1 MGPVP
6 FAIGAVVVVLGVVD
20 VAYVEEEP
28 VEVDFGVFLLLLLL
42 VLPPFLLR
50 CGRLG
55 GGRDGGTDDM
65 CGDDR
70 ANYRCYQNYRTV
82 PVIVLEPWM
91 LSPLPMLLVAFGC
104 L

>member
-1 MGPVP
+1 MP
-6 FAIGAVVVVLGVVD
+6 FAVGVVVVVGVVG
-20 VAYVEEEP
+20 VVVEVFVEEEP

-65 CGDDR
+65 VDG
-70 ANYRCYQNYRTV
+70 
-82 PVIVLEPWM
+82 
-91 LSPLPMLLVAFGC
+91 
-104 L
+104 

>member
-1 MGPVP
+1 MSMGPVP
-6 FAIGAVVVVLGVVD
+6 FAVGVVVVVVVGVVD

-28 VEVDFGVFLLLLLL
+28 VEVDFGVFLLQLLL

-65 CGDDR
+65 VDG
-70 ANYRCYQNYRTV
+70 
-82 PVIVLEPWM
+82 
-91 LSPLPMLLVAFGC
+91 
-104 L
+104 